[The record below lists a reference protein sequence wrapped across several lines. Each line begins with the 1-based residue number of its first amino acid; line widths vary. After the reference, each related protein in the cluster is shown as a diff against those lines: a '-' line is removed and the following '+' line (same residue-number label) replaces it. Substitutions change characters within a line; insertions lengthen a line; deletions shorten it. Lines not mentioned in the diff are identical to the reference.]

1 MGERVGPTYRE
12 IVAAGLIALGVTAAM
27 VADLYIA
34 YESLIPR

>member
-12 IVAAGLIALGVTAAM
+12 IVVASLIALGVTAAM